1 VVKRW
6 AKRKYEWME
15 GRWGR
20 QWTFQ
25 QDGAPS
31 HRDRTTQAW
40 LRMNC
45 PDFITKDQWPAAS
58 CDLSPLDYSIWG
70 ILKDRVGEQAYES
83 VTALKDAIRREWFA
97 LDQDVIDRAVDDWP
111 RRLSAVIEADGG
123 HFE

>member
-31 HRDRTTQAW
+31 HRERTTQAW
-40 LRMNC
+40 LGTNF

-58 CDLSPLDYSIWG
+58 CDLCPLDYSIWG

-83 VTALKDAIRREWFA
+83 VAALKDAIRREWFA
-97 LDQDVIDRAVDDWP
+97 LEQDVIDRAIDDWP
-111 RRLSAVIEADGG
+111 RRLDAVIEAQGG